1 MRASCTKV
9 PPGALELWLVPSV
22 PPSAAPPTWE
32 LCSQWI
38 AHQPT
43 AHAHPHAAH
52 DLPAKRKPSLLW
64 RIQRPWTTGHM
75 HRMGYC
81 GVAVCRWRGRGD
93 GRGRGLGGGFR
104 GSLGPTLVSSPS
116 TCSLRMWI
124 STGSKPAFCRM
135 SRRASVSD
143 VGHSRTSA
151 SSPACPPARRQNV
164 HTRTH
169 VRADFTPA
177 AGPVEQAARHAPT
190 PRGVLAEFAP
200 LYTVLCYHA
209 RARS

>member
-1 MRASCTKV
+1 MPTPTQLTIYQRTARLPFSGGFRDRGQRGTCIV
-9 PPGALELWLVPSV
+9 WGIVGWRYVGGGAE
-22 PPSAAPPTWE
+22 E
-32 LCSQWI
+32 
-38 AHQPT
+38 
-43 AHAHPHAAH
+43 
-52 DLPAKRKPSLLW
+52 
-64 RIQRPWTTGHM
+64 TGED
-75 HRMGYC
+75 
-81 GVAVCRWRGRGD
+81 GVW
-93 GRGRGLGGGFR
+93 GGFR

-200 LYTVLCYHA
+200 LYTLLCCHA
-209 RARS
+209 RLRS